1 MKRTALVLFVTIILS
16 SAAVYADNAVDKL
29 GRGTANVIT
38 SPFELPSTMGQAA
51 EENGPFAGFTIGA
64 FKGTANFVKRAV
76 VGVYEM
82 ATFPLPLPKNYAP
95 ILTEPEYFLQPGHE
109 PERL

>member
-1 MKRTALVLFVTIILS
+1 MKRIALVFAVVFLLS
-16 SAAVYADNAVDKL
+16 SVLAHADNAVDKL

-38 SPFELPSTMGQAA
+38 SPFELPATMGQAA
-51 EENGPFAGFTIGA
+51 EESGPFAGFTTGT
-64 FKGTANFVKRAV
+64 FKGTVNFVKRAV

-95 ILTEPEYFLQPGHE
+95 ILKEPEYFLQPQDR
-109 PERL
+109 ERL